1 VSEQF
6 SRDGRIIWA
15 KGARGRWG
23 TPVNSRTESGE
34 NHELVRNT
42 DQAQGGV
49 RYAGKPELQQAEA
62 LRNYNRFI
70 CRLFRREYEGGV
82 ILDFGAGIGT
92 LTDQMADLGDI
103 VCVEVDPE
111 HSETLRAKGYEV
123 LPSVELLKDETVSFA
138 YSSNVL
144 EHLDDDLGALRAI
157 HRKLRPGGRLALFV
171 PAFGCVWTALDER
184 IGHKRRYTQEG
195 LADIVAQSGFR
206 VENTYYVDS
215 IGFLLALLFRF
226 VGSKD
231 GSLNT
236 AHLVIF
242 DRVIFPISRAMDMI
256 CRRLFGKNVYLVAR
270 K

>member
-1 VSEQF
+1 
-6 SRDGRIIWA
+6 
-15 KGARGRWG
+15 
-23 TPVNSRTESGE
+23 VNSTTESDE
-34 NHELVRNT
+34 KLVRNT
-42 DQAQGGV
+42 DQAQGGA
-49 RYAGKPELQQAEA
+49 RYAGKQELQQTEA

-92 LTDQMADLGDI
+92 LTDQMSDLGDI

-111 HSETLRAKGYEV
+111 HSEALRTKGYEV
-123 LPSVELLKDETVSFA
+123 HSSVDLLKDGTVSFA

-157 HRKLRPGGRLALFV
+157 HRKMRPGGRLALFV
-171 PAFGCVWTALDER
+171 PAFESIWTANDDR
-184 IGHKRRYTQEG
+184 VGHKRRYTQES
-195 LADIVAQSGFR
+195 LTDVVARSGFR
-206 VENTYYVDS
+206 VENSCYVDS

-226 VGSKD
+226 IGSKD

-236 AHLVIF
+236 AHLLIF
-242 DRVIFPISRAMDMI
+242 DRVVFPMSCAMDTI
-256 CRRLFGKNVYLVAR
+256 CRRLFGKNVYLVAQ

>member
-1 VSEQF
+1 M
-6 SRDGRIIWA
+6 
-15 KGARGRWG
+15 
-23 TPVNSRTESGE
+23 NSRTESDE
-34 NHELVRNT
+34 NQEPARNT
-42 DQAQGGV
+42 DQAQGGL
-49 RYAGKPELQQAEA
+49 RYAGKPELQQTEA

-92 LTDQMADLGDI
+92 LADQMSDLGDI

-111 HSETLRAKGYEV
+111 HSEALRTKGYEV
-123 LPSVELLKDETVSFA
+123 HSSVDLLKDGTVSFA

-157 HRKLRPGGRLALFV
+157 HRKMRPGGRLALFV
-171 PAFGCVWTALDER
+171 PAFENIWTALDDR
-184 IGHKRRYTQEG
+184 VGHKRRYTQES
-195 LADIVAQSGFR
+195 LTDVVARSGFR
-206 VENTYYVDS
+206 VENAYYVDS

-226 VGSKD
+226 IGSKD

-236 AHLVIF
+236 AHLIIF
-242 DRVIFPISRAMDMI
+242 DRVIFPMSCAMDMI
-256 CRRLFGKNVYLVAR
+256 CRRLFGKNVYLVAQ